1 MKKVISTILTLT
13 VLATSLAGSTCFA
26 DKVKSDKD
34 SYVQE
39 QDRREQFK
47 FKQQKTG
54 RVAKLAGCV
63 AAGTAAVTGTAIAG
77 LKLFEEELPES
88 IKKWLPGLSN
98 KDKALHPTEE
108 DVNQSKSGQSGSPE
122 QPANVSSNVIGRLSS
137 PNEIIYQ
144 TNTTTSFISTEKF
157 ENVESVTVELNDKAS
172 EAITP
177 ETTAQDLEMPEDV
190 SQKAIEN
197 NSVDYRNN
205 SSQNEANDRRV
216 PWSATFLLSED
227 GPKIN
232 EGKLAEQ
239 DKGVLSEIGDVI
251 YDHPVASTV
260 VGVVM
265 GAGVYAF
272 WPEIAATVAG
282 IAIFS
287 PSKVRAW
294 GNKITTFAMTSI
306 GKMRGLGREAKS
318 LAMLGIN
325 KVWEMF
331 IGIGDTEPQV
341 KKIDIVSRLSD
352 QARAGFNILRTT
364 MKYKSETALADWFKE
379 LHGLWLRREQQ
390 LLPTITNPEV
400 LKTNLF
406 ENEVK
411 QLGLTGEN
419 ERNVMAYLIELFE
432 SEVKVK

>member
-13 VLATSLAGSTCFA
+13 MLATSLAGSTCFA
-26 DKVKSDKD
+26 DEVKNDKD

-39 QDRREQFK
+39 PDRRDQYK
-47 FKQQKTG
+47 LKQQKTG

-63 AAGTAAVTGTAIAG
+63 AAGTAAVAGTAIAG

-88 IKKWLPGLSN
+88 IKRWLPGLSN

-122 QPANVSSNVIGRLSS
+122 QLADVSNNDTGHLSS
-137 PNEIIYQ
+137 PNGTMHQ
-144 TNTTTSFISTEKF
+144 TSTTTPIINTEKF
-157 ENVESVTVELNDKAS
+157 KNVESVTVESDVKVP
-172 EAITP
+172 EVITSK
-177 ETTAQDLEMPEDV
+177 TTAQDLEMPEDV

-341 KKIDIVSRLSD
+341 KKIDIVSRLSK
-352 QARAGFNILRTT
+352 QASAGFTILKNKFGTN
-364 MKYKSETALADWFKE
+364 SETALIDW
-379 LHGLWLRREQQ
+379 LNNLNGLWLRYKKPF
-390 LLPTITNPEV
+390 LPTINNPEV

-406 ENEVK
+406 KNEVK

-419 ERNVMAYLIELFE
+419 ESNVMAYLVEFFE
-432 SEVKVK
+432 